1 MNQNEAA
8 YLKGGVTPLTT
19 DSSIL
24 ISSSKYLNSAAMRTL
39 VAQEMLRKYGADLP
53 PAYFIPET
61 MAAFA
66 EVTDYAEVLALFAGE
81 RARNS
86 EFADWL
92 DARYLSDFSAE
103 NLGEYRPGTLGE
115 QVYRFVVDS
124 GLDIDFMFKDAPE
137 DDFQYWLKRFVQS
150 HDIQHMVTGLDVT
163 PIGEYALIM
172 LNTQQ
177 YFDYFG
183 PELAAQL
190 SEQPTFAIS
199 CGLMRSTLHYPRTMP
214 LMLDAMAL
222 SRRMA
227 RELRTPLFYVRWED
241 YFDCSIAEIREELNI
256 VDAPGEGAWT
266 WAYEEMRK
274 S

>member
-1 MNQNEAA
+1 VDQNEAA
-8 YLKGGVTPLTT
+8 YLKGGVMPLTS
-19 DSSIL
+19 DSSVL

-66 EVTDYAEVLALFAGE
+66 EVTDYPEVLGLFATE
-81 RARNS
+81 RAANP
-86 EFADWL
+86 EFAAWM
-92 DARYLSDFSAE
+92 DARDLSDFSVAK
-103 NLGEYRPGTLGE
+103 LRDHRPGTLGE
-115 QVYRFVVDS
+115 QVYRFVAES
-124 GLDIDFMFKDAPE
+124 GLDIDFMFKGAPE

-150 HDIQHMVTGLDVT
+150 HDIQHMATGLDVT
-163 PIGEYALIM
+163 PIGEYALIQ

-177 YFDYFG
+177 YFDHLT

-190 SEQPTFAIS
+190 SQQPTFGIS

-214 LMLDAMAL
+214 LLLDALAL
-222 SRRMA
+222 ARRMA
-227 RELRTPLFYVRWED
+227 RELRRPLFYVRWED
-241 YFDCSIAEIREELNI
+241 YFDCSIAEIREDLNI
-256 VDAPGEGAWT
+256 IDAPADGEWA
-266 WAYEEMRK
+266 WAYEEMRG

>member
-1 MNQNEAA
+1 MDAREAA
-8 YLKGGVTPLTT
+8 YLKGGAVPLTT

-24 ISSSKYLNSAAMRTL
+24 ISSSKYLNSAAMRHV
-39 VAQEMLRKYGADLP
+39 VAQEMLRKYGSDLP

-66 EVTDYAEVLALFAGE
+66 EVTDPAEVLALFAAE
-81 RARNS
+81 RQGNA
-86 EFADWL
+86 EFAEWL
-92 DARYLSDFSAE
+92 DARTLSDFSVE
-103 NLGEYRPGTLGE
+103 RLRNHRPGTLGE
-115 QVYRFVVDS
+115 HIYRFVAES
-124 GLDIDFMFKDAPE
+124 GFDIDFMFKGAPE
-137 DDFQYWLKRFVQS
+137 DDFQYWLKRFVQG

-177 YFDYFG
+177 YFDHLG

-190 SEQPTFAIS
+190 SQQPTFSIS

-222 SRRMA
+222 ARRMA
-227 RELRTPLFYVRWED
+227 RELRRPLFYVNWED
-241 YFDCSIAEIREELNI
+241 YLDCTIAEVREDLNI
-256 VDAPGEGAWT
+256 LDAPADGEWA
-266 WAYEEMRK
+266 WAYDDMRN